1 VNVPGN
7 DRDWRVGE
15 LADATGLT
23 VRTLHHYHEI
33 GLLTPS
39 NRNSAGHRL
48 YTSADVRRL
57 YQIRALRGFGLSLTE
72 IGDVLAGTSASVRGL
87 LARQLEQVTEQIA
100 AATRLRQGLIDVLG
114 ALDKKVEP
122 SVAEI
127 VSLIEVM
134 TTVEQK
140 LTEQQVREMSEQ
152 RARFAE
158 SLTEEEFAAMA
169 RRRSEL
175 AAVLTPEE
183 RAAMAARRSAL
194 MPSSL
199 PPSSSPPSDP
209 AG

>member
-1 VNVPGN
+1 MNVPGN
-7 DRDWRVGE
+7 DRNWRVGE

-39 NRNSAGHRL
+39 DRNSAGHRL

-72 IGDVLAGTSASVRGL
+72 IGEVLAATSAQSAREL
-87 LARQLEQVTEQIA
+87 LERQLEQVTEQITVA
-100 AATRLRQGLIDVLG
+100 QRLRQGLTDVLG
-114 ALDKKVEP
+114 ALDNRVEP

-140 LTEQQVREMSEQ
+140 LTPQQVQEMSEQ

-158 SLTEEEFAAMA
+158 RLTEEELAAMS
-169 RRRSEL
+169 RRRAEL
-175 AAVLTPEE
+175 AAGLTPEE
-183 RAAMAARRSAL
+183 RAAMAARRAAL
-194 MPSSL
+194 MPT
-199 PPSSSPPSDP
+199 SPPSDP
-209 AG
+209 TG